1 MNCPPFRGVFNF
13 RKEYINMK
21 KFLKKSLSLAFALM
35 LTLTA
40 SFASSALTVEAKS
53 SKTATSTSTPS
64 YSVVVAS
71 ALIQGANVVVSTS
84 GATASE
90 DGLYHLIASDV
101 NQAAPAGSDVAQ
113 AAAADGAVFTVALA
127 KDTANSMLF
136 KKFTVCVM
144 KGGALSPVSNSMYIT
159 NPEACASYA
168 PARMDYG
175 KKGILPDLLQSVA
188 VKNQPADLGAKQV
201 NLNIPLSKIGS
212 LAGYDFSVRKY
223 NTLGMQVNVIILV
236 DGAAPAEYINPYSY
250 DGLGAHNYYGLNAN
264 TAEGIAALEYASS
277 YLAKHYSGIGF
288 GQVDNFIIGNEV
300 NAWWLW
306 NYMNCGSNDVFMQ
319 EYAKAF
325 RIMYNGI
332 KSENANANVYTCIDH
347 QWARAEASYYVS
359 GQSFL
364 STLNTLIKS
373 EGNVDWRVAVHP
385 YNAPLYAPNA
395 WETSKN
401 VSHSQSTP
409 YVTMANID
417 VLTDYLCTADMLS
430 PTGAVRSV
438 KCSEVGYTSANGEQL
453 QAASLVY
460 AYLVAEN
467 NSHIDGLVVS
477 RESDDVIDI
486 AQGMASGLCGLDGA
500 HKMGYD
506 FYKNA
511 ADPNY
516 IAQASAAAG
525 VDLTSLITPR

>member
-1 MNCPPFRGVFNF
+1 
-13 RKEYINMK
+13 MK
-21 KFLKKSLSLAFALM
+21 KFSKKLFSGLFAFMLMFTLSFNIA
-35 LTLTA
+35 
-40 SFASSALTVEAKS
+40 EAKPAKS
-53 SKTATSTSTPS
+53 AKSAASTGVTIAAT
-64 YSVVVAS
+64 V
-71 ALIQGANVVVSTS
+71 IQGADVVVTTA
-84 GATASE
+84 GASASDDGMYHLVASE
-90 DGLYHLIASDV
+90 P
-101 NQAAPAGSDVAQ
+101 NQSAPAGTDVAQ
-113 AAAADGAVFTVALA
+113 AAAASGATFTVPLA
-127 KDTANSMLF
+127 KGTANSMLF
-136 KKFTVCVM
+136 KKFTVCAM
-144 KGGALSPVSNSMYIT
+144 RGGALTPVSNSMYIT
-159 NPEACASYA
+159 NPEACASAA
-168 PARMDYG
+168 PARMDFG
-175 KKGILPDLLQSVA
+175 KKGVLPDLLQSVA
-188 VKNQPADLGAKQV
+188 SKNQPADLGAKQV

-223 NTLGMQVNVIILV
+223 NGLGMQVNVIILV
-236 DGAAPAEYINPYSY
+236 DVASPAQYINPYSL
-250 DGLGAHNYYGLNAN
+250 DGLGAHNYYGLNSS
-264 TAEGIAALEYASS
+264 TAEGVAALEYASS
-277 YLAKHYSGIGF
+277 YLAKHYSGIGY

-319 EYAKAF
+319 EYARAF

-347 QWARAEASYYVS
+347 QWARAEASYYIS
-359 GQSFL
+359 GKAFL
-364 STLNTLIKS
+364 TQLNSLIKN
-373 EGNVDWRVAVHP
+373 EGNVDWRVAIHP

-395 WETSKN
+395 WETSGS
-401 VSHSQSTP
+401 VSHSQNSP

-417 VLTDYLCTADMLS
+417 VLTDFLCTPDMLS
-430 PTGAVRSV
+430 PTGAARSV

-525 VDLTSLITPR
+525 VDLQSLITRR